1 MAKHNKPYYGLL
13 WLLMAYSVPPQN
25 AQFKSAGA
33 QQGKAQQG
41 KAQQGKAQQGKAQ
54 QGKAQLRCQQGTPT
68 WTPFGHIERCLIHNL
83 A

>member
-1 MAKHNKPYYGLL
+1 MASYGFL
-13 WLLMAYSVPPQN
+13 WLIMQNTVPPKN

-41 KAQQGKAQQGKAQ
+41 KAQQGKAQQGKAR
-54 QGKAQLRCQQGTPT
+54 LRCQQGTPT
-68 WTPFGHIERCLIHNL
+68 WTPFGHIEWCLIHNL